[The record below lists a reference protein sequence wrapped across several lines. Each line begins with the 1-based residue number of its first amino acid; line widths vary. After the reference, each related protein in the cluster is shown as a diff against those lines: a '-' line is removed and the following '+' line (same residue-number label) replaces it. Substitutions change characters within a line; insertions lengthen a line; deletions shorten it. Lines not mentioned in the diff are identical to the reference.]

1 MNISIVIP
9 VYNASLT
16 LKECLDA
23 IFNTNLKNF
32 EVIIVSDNSTDN
44 SVEIASQYQC
54 KVIELPQN
62 RGPGFARN
70 IGAQEAKGDILL
82 FIDSDVIINKEALN
96 SLSDKFLN
104 QEVNVIQGIYSHK
117 PIYKNA
123 VTQYQQSFYS
133 YYSWDPNINFTSS
146 LITNCFAIRRKIF
159 IELKGF
165 NTNIRGATCEDEEF
179 GYKLIEKGYK
189 ILILRQLIG
198 EHRVNY
204 NLQRLIKRNFAI
216 YIDTTKSYLRNKT
229 YIKKVKQTNYWKVLA
244 GIAVFGLIILSISGI
259 ILFSSKVIWNIFL
272 VLNFMFLLLHSG
284 FIKFVLNTK
293 GFTKALGV
301 TSMCYLDAFI
311 MLTSL
316 LYGCLSYFLKRKF

>member
-1 MNISIVIP
+1 MKISIVIP

-23 IFNTNLKNF
+23 IFNSNYKNF
-32 EVIIVSDNSTDN
+32 EVIIVSDNSSDN
-44 SVEIASQYQC
+44 SVEIAKQYQC

-62 RGPGFARN
+62 KGPAFARN
-70 IGAQEAKGDILL
+70 SGAQEAKGDILL
-82 FIDSDVIINKEALN
+82 FIDSDVIIDKEALN
-96 SLSDKFLN
+96 SLADKFSDSD
-104 QEVNVIQGIYSHK
+104 VNVIQGIYSHEPK
-117 PIYKNA
+117 YKNIT
-123 VTQYQQSFYS
+123 TQYQQSFYC
-133 YYSWDPNINFTSS
+133 YYSWHADLKYTSS

-259 ILFSSKVIWNIFL
+259 ILFSSKVNWNIFL